1 MLTTDEGEDFIARR
15 STMKAIFH
23 GIFVLFFL
31 MASVS
36 CYADDGSEFD
46 VRKVRWGMDKD
57 QVIKSELPKKQI

>member
-1 MLTTDEGEDFIARR
+1 
-15 STMKAIFH
+15 MKAIFH